1 MYLATTR
8 AADEANG
15 ISVRPAPAG
24 RRRRVSGNVLAL
36 GAVSLITD
44 ASAEMVTAILP
55 IYLLVG
61 LGLSPFA
68 VGVVGS
74 VNALGSLLLRVVGG
88 HLADRTQRRKGLAG
102 IGYGIS
108 AGAKLALLVAGGA
121 VGWISAAVG
130 LDRLGKGLRTAPRD
144 ALISL
149 SSDPAAVGRAFGVHR
164 AMDTVGALLGPIT
177 AFLVVWA
184 WPGRYDAVF
193 VVSFCLAVM
202 AVVVLLLFVRDHRA
216 PLVFRSLVSLRAV
229 ADLARDR
236 NLRRICLNAGVLG
249 LVTIGDAF
257 VYLLLQRRLDVTI
270 SSFVLLPFGTAAV
283 FLLLAAPLG
292 RLADRV
298 GRWRVFVGGYV
309 ALLIAYALLL
319 TASVSGWPLL
329 VGVLAC
335 YGAFYAAT
343 DGVLMAVAT
352 PHLPAPLRTTG
363 MALVQSCSVGTGLV
377 AALAFGAGW
386 SFAGPGPV
394 LIAFAGALALA
405 LGVAVLLAPRSPRPA
420 PHA

>member
-1 MYLATTR
+1 MYLSTTR
-8 AADEANG
+8 AADEASG
-15 ISVRPAPAG
+15 VAPRRSRG
-24 RRRRVSGNVLAL
+24 RGRVAANVVAL

-44 ASAEMVTAILP
+44 TSSEMVTAILP

-68 VGVVGS
+68 VGVVGG
-74 VNALGSLLLRVVGG
+74 VNALGSLLLRLVGG
-88 HLADRTQRRKGLAG
+88 HIADRTQRRKVLAG
-102 IGYGIS
+102 LGYGIS
-108 AGAKLALLVAGGA
+108 AAAKVGLLAAGAT

-149 SSDPAAVGRAFGVHR
+149 SSDPADVGRAFGVHR

-193 VVSFCLAVM
+193 VVSFGLAVM
-202 AVVVLLLFVRDHRA
+202 AVVVLVLFVRDHRD
-216 PLVFRSLVSLRAV
+216 PLASRSLVSVRAV
-229 ADLARDR
+229 AGLARDR
-236 NLRRICLNAGVLG
+236 DLRRICLNAAVLG
-249 LVTIGDAF
+249 LVTIGDPF

-270 SSFVLLPFGTAAV
+270 SRFALLPLGTAAV

-298 GRWRVFVGGYV
+298 GRWRVFVAGYG
-309 ALLIAYALLL
+309 ALLVAYLLL
-319 TASVSGWPLL
+319 AGPVSGWPLL
-329 VGVLAC
+329 VGVLAA
-335 YGAFYAAT
+335 YGTYYAAT

-352 PHLPAPLRTTG
+352 PHLPAALRTTG
-363 MALVQSCSVGTGLV
+363 MALVQTCGVGAGLV

-386 SFAGPGPV
+386 SLAGPEAV
-394 LIAFAGALALA
+394 QVAFVGGLVLA
-405 LGVAVLLAPRSPRPA
+405 LGVAVLLAPRARRPELGA
-420 PHA
+420 

>member
-149 SSDPAAVGRAFGVHR
+149 SSDPADVGRAFGVHR

-216 PLVFRSLVSLRAV
+216 PLVSRSLVSVRAV

-236 NLRRICLNAGVLG
+236 NLRRICLNAGR
-249 LVTIGDAF
+249 T
-257 VYLLLQRRLDVTI
+257 RR
-270 SSFVLLPFGTAAV
+270 
-283 FLLLAAPLG
+283 
-292 RLADRV
+292 
-298 GRWRVFVGGYV
+298 
-309 ALLIAYALLL
+309 
-319 TASVSGWPLL
+319 
-329 VGVLAC
+329 
-335 YGAFYAAT
+335 
-343 DGVLMAVAT
+343 
-352 PHLPAPLRTTG
+352 RT
-363 MALVQSCSVGTGLV
+363 
-377 AALAFGAGW
+377 
-386 SFAGPGPV
+386 
-394 LIAFAGALALA
+394 
-405 LGVAVLLAPRSPRPA
+405 
-420 PHA
+420 